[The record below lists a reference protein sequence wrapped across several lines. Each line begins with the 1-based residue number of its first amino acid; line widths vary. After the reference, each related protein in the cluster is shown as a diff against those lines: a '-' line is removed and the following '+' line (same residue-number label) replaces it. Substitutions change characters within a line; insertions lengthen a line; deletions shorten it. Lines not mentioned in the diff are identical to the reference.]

1 MRETIV
7 RTLQGAYAGFVHMIE
22 VFLPRLVAMLLIIGG
37 GLLIALLFKYIA
49 RAILRFSGLDRLSE
63 ESGASQAL
71 RNVDLPSMTE
81 LLSGCVFWITWI
93 GFTLIGV
100 SVLGIS
106 ELHEQ
111 LVHFFQLVPELFVAL
126 LIIFAGVL
134 ASNFVSRASLIGAVN
149 AGFRSPRLWSGS
161 ARWLVLLIAISMAL
175 EQIGLAN
182 QTVVAAFSILFGA
195 LMFALAL
202 AFGLGGRDL
211 ARQVLERH
219 FGPPAPKDSGGHEPS
234 PL

>member
-7 RTLQGAYAGFVHMIE
+7 RTLQLAYASFVHMIE

-37 GLLIALLFKYIA
+37 GLLVALLFKYIV
-49 RAILRFSGLDRLSE
+49 RAILRFSGFDRLSE

-71 RNVDLPSMTE
+71 RNVDLPAMTE
-81 LLSGCVFWITWI
+81 LVSGLAFWITWL

-111 LVHFFQLVPELFVAL
+111 LVRFFQLLPELFVAL

-134 ASNFVSRASLIGAVN
+134 ASNFASRAALIGAVN

-219 FGPPAPKDSGGHEPS
+219 FGLQEPKGTGGHEPS